1 MTLFGIGLIVIKP
14 EYFTLCTKC
23 FTMYLFLVTFIFFFF
38 LRGMVMSL
46 SNCVHFVFIP
56 SSNVLVTSPKL
67 DHAGYHKKHGCDPKK
82 CWLVSL
88 NVTHYLNMDLEILI
102 SLVLVLQ
109 V

>member
-1 MTLFGIGLIVIKP
+1 MFYYVFVPGDLH
-14 EYFTLCTKC
+14 
-23 FTMYLFLVTFIFFFF
+23 FFFF
-38 LRGMVMSL
+38 LRDMVMSL
-46 SNCVHFVFIP
+46 SNCVHFVFFP
-56 SSNVLVTSPKL
+56 SSKVLVTSPKL